1 MPRRT
6 TIQDIARSLQVNA
19 ATVSRALNDH
29 PAISAATKDAVQRAA
44 RALHYQPNRVASSLR
59 LGKTR
64 ILGVMI
70 PSAEINFFGSV
81 VHGIEKV
88 ASEQDYNIIIYQSNE
103 SEDWERRGVQTF
115 LRSQVDGVLVSV
127 AKGTTDPAHWEAL
140 RRQRVPLV
148 LFDRVNAALPVPS
161 VSIDDR
167 KGAFM
172 ATGHLAEQG
181 YRRIA
186 FIGGQP
192 HVPIWAARLQGYRE
206 ALLHHGL
213 RYDPALV
220 LHGHVSVDSGA
231 ACMETL
237 LRAKRRPDAVCCV
250 EDFTALG
257 ALQALRQQG
266 IAVPTEMGLVGFANE
281 AFGAYITP
289 SLTSVD
295 QQTVR
300 MGEEA
305 ARLFFALS
313 ERENFYSGKPRRLVL
328 EPTLV
333 VRDSSQKNLNT
344 QSI

>member
-1 MPRRT
+1 LARRT

-29 PAISAATKDAVQRAA
+29 PAISAATKEAVQGAA
-44 RALHYQPNRVASSLR
+44 RLLNYQPNRVASSLR

-81 VHGIEKV
+81 VHGIERV
-88 ASEQDYNIIIYQSNE
+88 ASEQDYNVIIYQSNE
-103 SEDWERRGVQTF
+103 SEDWERRGVHTF
-115 LRSQVDGVLVSV
+115 LRSQVDGVLVSMS
-127 AKGTTDPAHWEAL
+127 KQTTDTSHWNSL
-140 RRQRVPLV
+140 IKQGIPLV
-148 LFDRVNAALPVPS
+148 LFDRVNALLPAPS

-167 KGAFM
+167 LGAFL

-192 HVPIWAARLQGYRE
+192 HVPIWQARLEGYRQ
-206 ALLHHGL
+206 ALQQFGL
-213 RYDPALV
+213 RADPEWI
-220 LHGHVSVDSGA
+220 HYGDVSIESGA
-231 ACMETL
+231 SCMESL
-237 LRAKRRPDAVCCV
+237 LAAKQRPDAVCCV

-257 ALQALRQQG
+257 ALQVLQQRG
-266 IAVPTEMGLVGFANE
+266 IAVPEEMGLVGFANE
-281 AFGAYITP
+281 AFGAFITP

-305 ARLFFALS
+305 ARLFFSLS
-313 ERENFYSGKPRRLVL
+313 EKKDFYAGRPKRLVL

-333 VRDSSQKNLNT
+333 VRASSQKNKNA
-344 QSI
+344 SR